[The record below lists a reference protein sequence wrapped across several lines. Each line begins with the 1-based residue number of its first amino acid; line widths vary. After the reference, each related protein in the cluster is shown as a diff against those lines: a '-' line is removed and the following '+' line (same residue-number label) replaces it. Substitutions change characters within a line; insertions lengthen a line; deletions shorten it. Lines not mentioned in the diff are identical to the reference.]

1 MNTNVL
7 DMKIS
12 EIEKRFPKV
21 SSLVKKTDCEAKLK
35 DTEGK
40 HFITADYNKFATDML
55 EVKIKQ
61 N

>member
-12 EIEKRFPKV
+12 EVEKRFPKV

-35 DTEGK
+35 DIDGK
-40 HFITADYNKFATDML
+40 HFITADYNKIATDML